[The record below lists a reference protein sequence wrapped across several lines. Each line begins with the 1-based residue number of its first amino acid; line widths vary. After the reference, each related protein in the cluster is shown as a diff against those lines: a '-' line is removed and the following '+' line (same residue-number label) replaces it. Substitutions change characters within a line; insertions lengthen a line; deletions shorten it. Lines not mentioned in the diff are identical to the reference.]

1 MPPLIIPADLATQTL
16 ATLIG
21 IFVGALSALTI
32 DHYTERVRMRR
43 RARLVLRSLAQE
55 LSGNYKTLAEVKP
68 AYQNTAWG
76 RSFYISTTAWETVL
90 SSGDLAGTIGLEL
103 TDLISDQYALFFR
116 IRYYVDLLTRLW
128 FAPNNIQGYEEM
140 RGGFRKAIVET
151 MTLVLQEQSEVMHR
165 MGER

>member
-1 MPPLIIPADLATQTL
+1 MPSLVIPSELVTQTI

-21 IFVGALSALTI
+21 IFVGSLSALTI
-32 DHYTERVRMRR
+32 DHYTERARKRR
-43 RARLVLRSLAQE
+43 RAKIVLRSLAQE
-55 LSGNYKTLAEVKP
+55 LRANYKTLEDVKA

-90 SSGDLAGTIGLEL
+90 ASGDLADIIGVEL
-103 TDLISDQYALFFR
+103 TDLISAQYALFFR

-128 FAPNNIQGYEEM
+128 FAPNDIQGYEEM

-151 MTLVLQEQSEVMHR
+151 VTQALKQQSDIIHHLRE
-165 MGER
+165 